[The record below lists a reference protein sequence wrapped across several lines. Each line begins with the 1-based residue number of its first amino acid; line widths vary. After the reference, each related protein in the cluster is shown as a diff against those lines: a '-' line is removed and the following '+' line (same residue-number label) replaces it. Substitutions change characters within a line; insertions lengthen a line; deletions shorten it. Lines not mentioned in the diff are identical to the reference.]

1 MRWEYQVVEMVLK
14 AGGQPDLDEEGEQ
27 GWEAVS
33 VLPASSGSKRV
44 LVFMKRPVKGS
55 GDDPAKRAKGYAVR

>member
-33 VLPASSGSKRV
+33 VLPASSGSNKV
-44 LVFMKRPVKGS
+44 LVFMKRPVN
-55 GDDPAKRAKGYAVR
+55 